1 MWYNVAMS
9 GNSKYKSIRIP
20 LDGYNYL
27 KSLSQANHRTIV
39 AEIMLII
46 SEHKS
51 LFKKKPK
58 PKENELSE
66 KEIEEKMKTFNELRG
81 IIKGLPPGNYAEN
94 IDELLYG
101 GKELSD
107 FYRH

>member
-1 MWYNVAMS
+1 MS
-9 GNSKYKSIRIP
+9 GNPKYKSIRIP

-46 SEHKS
+46 GEHKS

-58 PKENELSE
+58 PREGELSE
-66 KEIEEKMKTFNELRG
+66 KEIKEKNESLKKLRG
-81 IIKGLPPGNYAEN
+81 IIKDLPPGNYAEN
-94 IDELLYG
+94 VDELLYG

>member
-1 MWYNVAMS
+1 MS
-9 GNSKYKSIRIP
+9 GNPKYKSIRIP
-20 LDGYNYL
+20 LNGYNYI
-27 KSLSQANHRTIV
+27 KSLSEANHRTIV
-39 AEIMLII
+39 AEIMLILG
-46 SEHKS
+46 EHKS
-51 LFKKKPK
+51 FKKKSK
-58 PKENELSE
+58 SKDAELSD
-66 KEIEEKMKTFNELRG
+66 KEVEEKMKTLNELRG